1 MNAAAVD
8 PAYRLFDYAYTALW
22 DPTGL
27 FAIDAGRVA
36 RDAGL
41 PGRSLFGVADAAD
54 DPARAIFS
62 EYHAAGSP
70 SASYMLRK
78 GRYKFIYYVGYAPEL
93 FDLEADPEETRN
105 LAGDPDFAATI
116 RELEAEL
123 RKIVDPEKEDARA
136 NDAQRKLIE
145 SKGGPQEVMAKLAV
159 KKLYTPAPD
168 GTPSA

>member
-1 MNAAAVD
+1 MNK
-8 PAYRLFDYAYTALW
+8 
-22 DPTGL
+22 
-27 FAIDAGRVA
+27 
-36 RDAGL
+36 
-41 PGRSLFGVADAAD
+41 
-54 DPARAIFS
+54 
-62 EYHAAGSP
+62 AGS
-70 SASYMLRK
+70 R
-78 GRYKFIYYVGYAPEL
+78 
-93 FDLEADPEETRN
+93 
-105 LAGDPDFAATI
+105 PDFAATI